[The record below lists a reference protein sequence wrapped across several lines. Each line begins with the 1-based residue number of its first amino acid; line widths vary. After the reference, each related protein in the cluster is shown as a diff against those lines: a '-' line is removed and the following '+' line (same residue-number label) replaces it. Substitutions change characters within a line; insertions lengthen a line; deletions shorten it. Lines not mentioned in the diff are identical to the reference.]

1 MSEGARTKLAVVFL
15 TALRRGVHQILRVAP
30 VKVAVVSRDPG
41 VRMEA
46 ARAFDAAP
54 TSWSVTLHHDPPEWA
69 DLVVFGV
76 DTASEDGVVFDPAR
90 PDGVIDEVQAALVS
104 RPSAQVVVVT
114 SPSGGTGASTL
125 ALHLA
130 AEWAASTSTCL
141 VDLDVASG
149 AAWRLGI
156 KASEARTWDDV
167 DSSRESL
174 LAAALPTRGRFRI
187 LLAPGPA
194 ASGDVDGVILRAAGE
209 FERVVVDVP
218 PGPAMQPCLAR
229 SGAGVLVI
237 VPTLRCA
244 QRAGEVLERFSTLRW
259 AVVANRLGPGGEAGR
274 AALQRALGRPLAIEL
289 PCAPSLRDRED
300 RAELLTTGWSR
311 WRLGVARLARALA
324 EP

>member
-1 MSEGARTKLAVVFL
+1 
-15 TALRRGVHQILRVAP
+15 
-30 VKVAVVSRDPG
+30 
-41 VRMEA
+41 MEA

-54 TSWSVTLHHDPPEWA
+54 ASWVVTLHHDPPDWA

-76 DTASEDGVVFDPAR
+76 DAASEGGVVFDPAR
-90 PDGVIDEVQAALVS
+90 PERLIDEVQAALVS
-104 RPSAQVVVVT
+104 RPSARVVVVT

-130 AEWAASTSTCL
+130 AEWAPSSSTCL

-149 AAWRLGI
+149 AAWRLGVN
-156 KASEARTWDDV
+156 AGEARTWDDV

-174 LAAALPTRGRFRI
+174 LAAALPARGRFRI
-187 LLAPGPA
+187 LLAPRQA
-194 ASGDVDGVILRAAGE
+194 ASGDVDGVVRRAATE
-209 FERVVVDVP
+209 FERLVVDVP
-218 PGPAMQPCLAR
+218 PGPAVGACLALPC
-229 SGAGVLVI
+229 AGVLVI

-244 QRAGEVLERFSTLRW
+244 QRARELLGRFGSQRW

-300 RAELLTTGWSR
+300 RAELLTAAWSR
-311 WRLGVARLARALA
+311 WRVRVARLARALA
-324 EP
+324 DA